1 MLLEILKIRKTYR
14 NIHRIR
20 QILNVFVKHGFGQF
34 VELLNLHKFI
44 PFRKRFKLFPEV
56 ELTETTIPERLRRV
70 FEELGPSFIK
80 LAQVLASRPDMISER
95 YADEFEKLQ
104 DEVAPFPFED
114 VKTIFESDTGQ
125 TIENVFSFIDKTPAA
140 AASIAQVHYA
150 VLKDG
155 SKVVLKIQRPHISQM
170 IENDISIMSIIV
182 ELMVRYIPETNFF
195 NPKGI
200 VAEYEKTIKK
210 ELNFLEEARNIERFH
225 KNFENDVDVL
235 IPKLYK
241 ELTTPRVIVM
251 ERIIGVKIDDIETMR
266 ETGIDMPLIAR
277 NLIKIYFKMMLDHGF
292 FHADPHPGNIFVM
305 PDGRIGIVDF
315 GIVGWLSTEVMDG
328 IAGVFLALVN
338 KDFSSLFDQFIELGM
353 ITDETD
359 YEKTKREFMIDVT
372 EFLAPMYDM
381 PLADI
386 NYVEYLNTITHL
398 ALRHKVKVPSS
409 ILMVNKCN
417 MIIDGLV
424 RRLDPTFNFIT
435 VAAPYASKIM
445 RRKYDFKKVYGK
457 VEKNF
462 SELSDSFINIPKQTR
477 LLLRRLLR
485 DEFNI
490 RVLPVG
496 LERFQRDIDR
506 STNRLSFSIIVGSII
521 MGSSVLALSGIGG
534 KIFSMP
540 ALGTFGFVVA
550 FILGV
555 WLLISILRS
564 GRF

>member
-386 NYVEYLNTITHL
+386 NYVEYINTITHL

>member
-1 MLLEILKIRKTYR
+1 
-14 NIHRIR
+14 
-20 QILNVFVKHGFGQF
+20 
-34 VELLNLHKFI
+34 
-44 PFRKRFKLFPEV
+44 
-56 ELTETTIPERLRRV
+56 
-70 FEELGPSFIK
+70 
-80 LAQVLASRPDMISER
+80 
-95 YADEFEKLQ
+95 
-104 DEVAPFPFED
+104 
-114 VKTIFESDTGQ
+114 
-125 TIENVFSFIDKTPAA
+125 
-140 AASIAQVHYA
+140 
-150 VLKDG
+150 
-155 SKVVLKIQRPHISQM
+155 
-170 IENDISIMSIIV
+170 
-182 ELMVRYIPETNFF
+182 
-195 NPKGI
+195 
-200 VAEYEKTIKK
+200 
-210 ELNFLEEARNIERFH
+210 
-225 KNFENDVDVL
+225 
-235 IPKLYK
+235 
-241 ELTTPRVIVM
+241 
-251 ERIIGVKIDDIETMR
+251 MR

>member
-1 MLLEILKIRKTYR
+1 MLLEIFKLRKTYR
-14 NIHRIR
+14 NINRIR

-34 VELLNLHKFI
+34 IELLNLHKFI
-44 PFRKRFKLFPEV
+44 PFRKRLKLSSEE
-56 ELTETTIPERLRRV
+56 ELMETTIPERLRLV

-80 LAQVLASRPDMISER
+80 LAQVLASRPDLISDR

-104 DEVAPFPFED
+104 DEASPFPFEA
-114 VKTIFESDTGQ
+114 VKIIFEQDTGLK
-125 TIENVFSFIDKTPAA
+125 IDEVFSSIEKIPAA
-140 AASIAQVHYA
+140 AASIAQVHFA
-150 VLKDG
+150 ELKDG
-155 SKVVLKIQRPHISQM
+155 SQVVLKVQRPNISHM

-182 ELMVRYIPETNFF
+182 ELMVKYIPETEFF

-200 VAEYEKTIKK
+200 VNEYEKTIKK

-225 KNFENDVDVL
+225 TNFHDDPEVK

-241 ELTTPRVIVM
+241 DLTTSRVIVM
-251 ERIIGVKIDDIETMR
+251 ERIVGIKIDDLEKMK
-266 ETGIDMPLIAR
+266 ETGIDMPLTAR
-277 NLIKIYFKMMLDHGF
+277 RLIKIYFKMMLEHGF

-305 PDGRIGIVDF
+305 ADGRIGIVDF
-315 GIVGWLSTEVMDG
+315 GIVGWLSVEVMDG

-338 KDFSSLFDQFIELGM
+338 KDFSSLFEQFIELGM

-359 YEKTKREFMIDVT
+359 YDKTKREFMADVT
-372 EFLAPMYDM
+372 EFLTPMYDM

-398 ALRHKVKVPSS
+398 ALKHKVKVPSS

-424 RRLDPTFNFIT
+424 RRLDSTFNFIT

-445 RRKYDFKKVYGK
+445 RRKYDFKRVYGK

-477 LLLRRLLR
+477 MLLRRLLR

-490 RVLPVG
+490 RVLPIG

-506 STNRLSFSIIVGSII
+506 STNRLSFSIVVASII
-521 MGSSVLALSGIGG
+521 MSSSVLALSGIGG

-540 ALGTFGFVVA
+540 ALGTFGFVVS

-555 WLLISILRS
+555 WLLLSILRS